1 MSKYSDHEVEYSDG
15 DLPLS
20 PPSLSTAARNSFKEC
35 SKRPP
40 PPPMRRS
47 NSKSRLP
54 NIQGAPRVSAAPRIV
69 KLNGPLLKAHPQR
82 FMTPSCGGFSA
93 GEEVSKQSELR
104 PYAEYCVKPS
114 NSPPNH
120 DIHLLNSYSKPILQ
134 RTASTPKM
142 AACGETVPDAENKIK
157 KKKQHRSLLINK
169 ITYTRLDCIGRGG
182 SSRVFRVLTAGGD
195 VLALKRVS
203 LKDMDPSIIQGYK
216 GEIDLLRRL
225 AKLDRAVNLVDWELD
240 CQESTLSLVM
250 EFGDIDFESL
260 LRQQIGSTDAILDTT
275 FIRHYWKEMAHCVEA
290 VHRLNIVHSDLKP
303 ANFVFFVADLN
314 SSILASQDLSKTIP

>member
-1 MSKYSDHEVEYSDG
+1 
-15 DLPLS
+15 
-20 PPSLSTAARNSFKEC
+20 
-35 SKRPP
+35 
-40 PPPMRRS
+40 MRRS